1 MRLLTEA
8 PGCVYVEASR
18 QQTPARYVVHLMNA
32 QSQVRW
38 QSYVMNLSAGQ
49 KQFAPVIAAETLP
62 VRDVRLGLLPR
73 SGERVVRAYQV
84 PGERPLTVREE
95 SGRVWTTVPVVRDYD
110 LVVFYVQADSQ
121 KRERR

>member
-1 MRLLTEA
+1 
-8 PGCVYVEASR
+8 
-18 QQTPARYVVHLMNA
+18 
-32 QSQVRW
+32 
-38 QSYVMNLSAGQ
+38 
-49 KQFAPVIAAETLP
+49 
-62 VRDVRLGLLPR
+62 LLPR

-110 LVVFYVQADSQ
+110 LVVFDVQADSQ

>member
-1 MRLLTEA
+1 
-8 PGCVYVEASR
+8 VYVEASR

-110 LVVFYVQADSQ
+110 LVVFDVQADSQ